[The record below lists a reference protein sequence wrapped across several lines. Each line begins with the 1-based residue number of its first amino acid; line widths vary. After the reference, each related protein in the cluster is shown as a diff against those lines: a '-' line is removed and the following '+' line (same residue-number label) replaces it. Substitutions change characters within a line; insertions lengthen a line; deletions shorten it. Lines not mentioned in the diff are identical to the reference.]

1 MKHIVRVT
9 LTLLL
14 LVTATL
20 AQDALP
26 NDAGVYYVSGGKY
39 TLLKRACNSGMKSI
53 GMSFGL
59 RDKFIY
65 PNPTGQIQI
74 DDHHPTFV
82 FIGAD
87 QTPTVRV
94 TFALINMTAKKKNRE
109 VEFAAGGVMKNT
121 VDTKTVHEGSVFKV
135 TPTSDI
141 PSGEYL
147 LGMYQGA
154 NDPTIANL
162 LGCGYDFSVK

>member
-1 MKHIVRVT
+1 MKHIVGIT
-9 LTLLL
+9 LCVL
-14 LVTATL
+14 LVTATI
-20 AQDALP
+20 AQETLP
-26 NDAGVYYVSGGKY
+26 TDTGVYYVSSGQY
-39 TLLKRACNSGMKSI
+39 TLMKRACNSGMKSM

-65 PNPTGQIQI
+65 PNPKGQTQI
-74 DDHHPTFV
+74 EDHHPTFA

-109 VEFAAGGVMKNT
+109 VEFAVGGVMKNT
-121 VDTKTVHEGSVFKV
+121 VDTKTLHDGAVFKV
-135 TPTSDI
+135 TPTADI

-147 LGMYQGA
+147 LGMYAGA